1 LNIGFFKRGKGKKS
15 FVNKS
20 TFFGVERKPKVVA
33 KRES

>member
-1 LNIGFFKRGKGKKS
+1 LNIGLFRRGKRKKN

>member
-1 LNIGFFKRGKGKKS
+1 LVFLGGRKGKKN